1 MTIDG
6 NLNYIG
12 NFVPLF
18 VEGPFNVHVKG
29 NFTYSG
35 NTVPWAGSQYLV
47 VDTRAA
53 SPNPYQTRV
62 RL

>member
-12 NFVPLF
+12 NFVSLF

-29 NFTYSG
+29 NVTYSG

-47 VDTRAA
+47 VDHQ
-53 SPNPYQTRV
+53 SSIS
-62 RL
+62 